1 MRARFSF
8 AGARLLATSAIV
20 LTALVLALVPGMSGA
35 KSHPKSSTVTVMT
48 RNLYLGADLTPAL
61 QATSADAF
69 ADANGAILRQVTATN
84 FPVRA
89 KALAKE
95 ILSNKPNLVGLQ
107 EAALWRTGPKS
118 LIPVQGGPKGAT
130 TVRYDFLKLLLDQ
143 LNKKKNLYR
152 AVMVEPEFDFEA
164 PANESG
170 PPGGGI
176 SGANENGRLTMR
188 DVILARK
195 GTKTSKPKGGHY
207 SHLLVESVAGIS
219 IPVTRGWT
227 EVNAQVG
234 KGPKFHFVDTHF
246 EAFDSSAV
254 HPSVR
259 AQQASELVGH
269 GGPARSSLP
278 VILVGDLNSDT
289 KTEVQ
294 PGDAQAY
301 QVVRKAGFVERST
314 SHPLSCCINDPF
326 IAAGSIADFNH
337 KVDHVMTDTPKK
349 VKLKSAKVVGR
360 AQFHGLWPSDHAGL
374 VSVLSLKR

>member
-1 MRARFSF
+1 VRARCSTL
-8 AGARLLATSAIV
+8 GLRLLTAAAFV
-20 LTALVLALVPGMSGA
+20 LTILFTALVPGISGA
-35 KSHPKSSTVTVMT
+35 KAPDKGSTVTVMT

-61 QATSADAF
+61 QATSADGF

-89 KALAKE
+89 QALAKE

-107 EAALWRTGPKS
+107 EVALWRTGPKS

-130 TVRYDFLKLLLDQ
+130 TVRYDFLQLLLAQ
-143 LNKKKNLYR
+143 LNKHGKLYR
-152 AVMVEPEFDFEA
+152 PAMVQTEFDFEA

-195 GTKTSKPKGGHY
+195 GTKTTQPKGGHY
-207 SHLLVESVAGIS
+207 THLLNVTVS
-219 IPVTRGWT
+219 IASIAVTRGWAS
-227 EVNAQVG
+227 VDAQVG
-234 KGPKFHFVDTHF
+234 NGPRFHFVDTHL
-246 EAFDSSAV
+246 EAFDSSSQ
-254 HPSVR
+254 HPSIR
-259 AQQASELVGH
+259 AQQAQELTGP
-269 GGPARSSLP
+269 GGPTRSSLP

-314 SHPLSCCINDPF
+314 SKPLSCCISDPF
-326 IAAGSIADFNH
+326 LAGGSIADFNH
-337 KVDHVMTDTPKK
+337 KVDHIMTDTPSK
-349 VKLKSAKVVGR
+349 VKLEKAKVVGR

-374 VSVLSLKR
+374 VSALKVK